1 MNSPTIYIVCRV
13 LLEMW
18 PPPVLGKCFHC
29 RARFDGDFVSF
40 CGFVQKI
47 RNHQKMKN
55 SPTNYTLFR
64 EVLELWMAPMAFSQ
78 TQRNA
83 GCDFC
88 GFAHKNGFHPTMM
101 NSPNIYTLFWELT
114 ELWIVRMAFT
124 QTKRNSMFL
133 ILGSYQQCQQHHH
146 HQCQQH

>member
-1 MNSPTIYIVCRV
+1 MKFDIKKYEQSYYLYSVSGTSGNVAA
-13 LLEMW
+13 
-18 PPPVLGKCFHC
+18 PVLGKCFHC

-55 SPTNYTLFR
+55 SPTDYTLFR

-88 GFAHKNGFHPTMM
+88 GFAHKNGIH
-101 NSPNIYTLFWELT
+101 
-114 ELWIVRMAFT
+114 
-124 QTKRNSMFL
+124 
-133 ILGSYQQCQQHHH
+133 
-146 HQCQQH
+146 